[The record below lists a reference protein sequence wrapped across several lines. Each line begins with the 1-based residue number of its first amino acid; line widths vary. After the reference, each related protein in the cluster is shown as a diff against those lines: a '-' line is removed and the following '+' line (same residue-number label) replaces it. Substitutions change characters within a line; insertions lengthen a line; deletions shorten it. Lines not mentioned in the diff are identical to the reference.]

1 METLWKDTVYTG
13 FQAIR
18 PKFCGTCDFP
28 QNFHTRK
35 LDEITVFYAVLV
47 NLKYRFIISFTIY
60 IGLSFFNEYFHI
72 GVYKYDI
79 RPSNM

>member
-1 METLWKDTVYTG
+1 METFWKDTVYAG

-47 NLKYRFIISFTIY
+47 NLKYRFMFYTGHNANS
-60 IGLSFFNEYFHI
+60 L
-72 GVYKYDI
+72 VA
-79 RPSNM
+79 M